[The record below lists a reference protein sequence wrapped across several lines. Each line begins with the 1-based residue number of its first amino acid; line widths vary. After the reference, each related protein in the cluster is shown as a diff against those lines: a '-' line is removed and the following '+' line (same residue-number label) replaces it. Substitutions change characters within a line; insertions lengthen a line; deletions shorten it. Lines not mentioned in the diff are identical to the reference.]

1 MKLLGRVWNT
11 LPQHE
16 RMTLLRHCK
25 TVMSENIKQHESTL
39 DWDALWPLRQ
49 DELLELDA
57 SAILHRDL
65 QPFEDFSRV
74 AARARSD

>member
-25 TVMSENIKQHESTL
+25 TVMSENIKKHESTL
-39 DWDALWPLRQ
+39 TWDELWPMRQ
-49 DELLELDA
+49 DEPCAVDAESVLNRELA
-57 SAILHRDL
+57 
-65 QPFEDFSRV
+65 P
-74 AARARSD
+74 